1 MKKLIF
7 YFLLL
12 SSFGLNA
19 QTNNESLDLIL
30 EKIENLEIELAKLTN
45 QIDSNTFEVQKL
57 DESNQARYVDLDKRI
72 HELEAII
79 LLSKEEVEEEMNEEL
94 IAENPLAE
102 LIEKDGEE
110 EEFTLWSNTL
120 KLIDNS
126 RYSEA
131 AENLRFLILSY
142 PNGTYLV
149 DSYFWLGEIYFLQE
163 MNEDAYE
170 TYFSLINNF
179 PDHERVSSSLY
190 KLGLIS
196 IKLEKNEEA
205 IAFFERVILNYP
217 NSGSSV
223 LSEQELVKLKKV
235 DLI

>member
-1 MKKLIF
+1 MKNFIF
-7 YFLLL
+7 LFL
-12 SSFGLNA
+12 FVAVTLNA

-30 EKIENLEIELAKLTN
+30 EKIENLENELARLSN

-72 HELEAII
+72 HDLEAVI
-79 LLSKEEVEEEMNEEL
+79 LLSKEEEAEEIMEL
-94 IAENPLAE
+94 NNPLAE

-142 PNGTYLV
+142 PKGAYLV
-149 DSYFWLGEIYFLQE
+149 DSYFWLAEIYFLQE

-179 PDHERVSSSLY
+179 PEHERVPVSLY

-196 IKLEKNEEA
+196 IKLEKNDEA

-217 NSGSSV
+217 ESGSSI
-223 LSEQELVKLKKV
+223 LSEQELLKFKS
-235 DLI
+235 

>member
-1 MKKLIF
+1 MKKFIF

-12 SSFGLNA
+12 SSLGLNA

-30 EKIENLEIELAKLTN
+30 EKIENLEIELARLAN

-79 LLSKEEVEEEMNEEL
+79 LLSNEEVEEETNEEL
-94 IAENPLAE
+94 KLENPLAE

-142 PNGTYLV
+142 PNGAYLV

-179 PDHERVSSSLY
+179 PEHERVSTALY

-196 IKLEKNEEA
+196 IKLEKNDEA

-223 LSEQELVKLKKV
+223 LSEQELLKLKS
-235 DLI
+235 

>member
-1 MKKLIF
+1 MKNFIF
-7 YFLLL
+7 LFL
-12 SSFGLNA
+12 FVAVTANA
-19 QTNNESLDLIL
+19 QANDDSLDLIL
-30 EKIENLEIELAKLTN
+30 EKIENLENELARLSN

-72 HELEAII
+72 HDLEAII
-79 LLSKEEVEEEMNEEL
+79 LLSKEEE
-94 IAENPLAE
+94 AEDKIESNNPLAE

-110 EEFTLWSNTL
+110 GEFTLWSNTL

-131 AENLRFLILSY
+131 AENLRLLILSY
-142 PNGTYLV
+142 PNGAYLV
-149 DSYFWLGEIYFLQE
+149 DSYFWLAEIYFLQE

-179 PDHERVSSSLY
+179 PEHERVPVSLY

-196 IKLEKNEEA
+196 IKLEKNDEA
-205 IAFFERVILNYP
+205 IDFFERVILNYP
-217 NSGSSV
+217 ETGSSI
-223 LSEQELVKLKKV
+223 LSEQELLKFKS
-235 DLI
+235 

>member
-7 YFLLL
+7 YFLLMSPL
-12 SSFGLNA
+12 GINA
-19 QTNNESLDLIL
+19 QANNESLDLIL
-30 EKIENLEIELAKLTN
+30 EKIENLEIELARLSN

-79 LLSKEEVEEEMNEEL
+79 LLSKEEAEEETNEEPRL
-94 IAENPLAE
+94 ENPLAE

-142 PNGTYLV
+142 PNGAYLV

-179 PDHERVSSSLY
+179 PDHERVSTSLY

-196 IKLEKNEEA
+196 IKLEKNDEA

-223 LSEQELVKLKKV
+223 LSEQELVKLKS
-235 DLI
+235 

>member
-1 MKKLIF
+1 MKNFIF
-7 YFLLL
+7 LFL
-12 SSFGLNA
+12 FVAVTANA
-19 QTNNESLDLIL
+19 QANDDSLDLIL
-30 EKIENLEIELAKLTN
+30 EKIENLKNELARLSN

-72 HELEAII
+72 HDLEAII
-79 LLSKEEVEEEMNEEL
+79 LLSKEEE
-94 IAENPLAE
+94 AEDKIESNNPLAE

-131 AENLRFLILSY
+131 AENLRLLILSY
-142 PNGTYLV
+142 PNGAYLV
-149 DSYFWLGEIYFLQE
+149 DSYFWLAEIYFLQE

-179 PDHERVSSSLY
+179 PEHERVPVSLY

-196 IKLEKNEEA
+196 IKLEKNDEA
-205 IAFFERVILNYP
+205 IDFFERVILNYP
-217 NSGSSV
+217 ESGSSI
-223 LSEQELVKLKKV
+223 LSEQELLKFKS
-235 DLI
+235 

>member
-1 MKKLIF
+1 MKKFIF
-7 YFLLL
+7 YFLFL
-12 SSFGLNA
+12 SSLSLNA

-30 EKIENLEIELAKLTN
+30 EKIENLEIELARLAN

-79 LLSKEEVEEEMNEEL
+79 LLSNEEVEEETNEEL
-94 IAENPLAE
+94 KLENPLAE

-142 PNGTYLV
+142 PNGAYLV

-223 LSEQELVKLKKV
+223 LSEQELVKLKK
-235 DLI
+235 LI

>member
-1 MKKLIF
+1 MKNFIF
-7 YFLLL
+7 LFL
-12 SSFGLNA
+12 FVAVTANA
-19 QTNNESLDLIL
+19 QANNDSLDLIL
-30 EKIENLEIELAKLTN
+30 EKIENLENELARLSN

-72 HELEAII
+72 HDLEAII
-79 LLSKEEVEEEMNEEL
+79 LLSKEEE
-94 IAENPLAE
+94 AEDKIESNNPLAE

-131 AENLRFLILSY
+131 AENLRLLILSY
-142 PNGTYLV
+142 PNGAYLV
-149 DSYFWLGEIYFLQE
+149 DSYFWLAEIYFLQE

-179 PDHERVSSSLY
+179 PEHERVPVSLY

-196 IKLEKNEEA
+196 IKLEKNDEA
-205 IAFFERVILNYP
+205 IDFFERVILNYP
-217 NSGSSV
+217 ETGSSI
-223 LSEQELVKLKKV
+223 LSEQELLKFKS
-235 DLI
+235 

>member
-1 MKKLIF
+1 MKNFIF
-7 YFLLL
+7 LFL
-12 SSFGLNA
+12 FVAVTANA
-19 QTNNESLDLIL
+19 QANDDSLDLIL
-30 EKIENLEIELAKLTN
+30 EKIENLENELARLSN

-72 HELEAII
+72 HDLEAII
-79 LLSKEEVEEEMNEEL
+79 LLSKEEE
-94 IAENPLAE
+94 AEDKIESNNPLAE

-142 PNGTYLV
+142 PKGAYLV
-149 DSYFWLGEIYFLQE
+149 DSYFWLAEIYFLQE

-179 PDHERVSSSLY
+179 PEHERVPVSLY

-196 IKLEKNEEA
+196 IKLEKNDEA

-217 NSGSSV
+217 ESGSSI
-223 LSEQELVKLKKV
+223 LSEQELLKFKS
-235 DLI
+235 

>member
-1 MKKLIF
+1 MKKVIF

-12 SSFGLNA
+12 SSFALNA
-19 QTNNESLDLIL
+19 LTNTESLDLIL
-30 EKIENLEIELAKLTN
+30 EKIENLEIELARLAN

-79 LLSKEEVEEEMNEEL
+79 LLSKMETEEETSEDL
-94 IAENPLAE
+94 RLENPLAE

-170 TYFSLINNF
+170 TYFSLISNF

-217 NSGSSV
+217 NSGSSI
-223 LSEQELVKLKKV
+223 LSEQELVKLKK
-235 DLI
+235 LI

>member
-1 MKKLIF
+1 MKNFIF
-7 YFLLL
+7 LFL
-12 SSFGLNA
+12 FVAVTANA
-19 QTNNESLDLIL
+19 QANDDSLDLIL
-30 EKIENLEIELAKLTN
+30 EKIENLENELARLSN

-72 HELEAII
+72 HDLEAII
-79 LLSKEEVEEEMNEEL
+79 LLSKEEE
-94 IAENPLAE
+94 AEDKIESNNPLAE

-131 AENLRFLILSY
+131 AENLRLLILSY
-142 PNGTYLV
+142 PNGAYLV
-149 DSYFWLGEIYFLQE
+149 DSYFWLAEIYFLQE

-179 PDHERVSSSLY
+179 PEHERVPVSLY

-196 IKLEKNEEA
+196 IKLEKNDEA

-217 NSGSSV
+217 ESGSSI
-223 LSEQELVKLKKV
+223 LSEQELLKFKS
-235 DLI
+235 

>member
-1 MKKLIF
+1 MKKFIF
-7 YFLLL
+7 YFLML
-12 SSFGLNA
+12 SSIGLNA
-19 QTNNESLDLIL
+19 QTNNESIDLII
-30 EKIENLEIELAKLTN
+30 EKIENLEIELARLAN

-79 LLSKEEVEEEMNEEL
+79 LLSKEEVEEETNEEL
-94 IAENPLAE
+94 KLENPLAE

-120 KLIDNS
+120 RLIDNS

-142 PNGTYLV
+142 PNGAYLV

-179 PDHERVSSSLY
+179 PDHERVSTSLY

-196 IKLEKNEEA
+196 IKLDKNEEA

-223 LSEQELVKLKKV
+223 LSEQELVKLKK
-235 DLI
+235 LI

>member
-1 MKKLIF
+1 MKNFIF
-7 YFLLL
+7 LFL
-12 SSFGLNA
+12 FVVATVNA
-19 QTNNESLDLIL
+19 QTNNDSLDLIL
-30 EKIENLEIELAKLTN
+30 EKIENLENELARLSN

-72 HELEAII
+72 HDLEAII
-79 LLSKEEVEEEMNEEL
+79 LLSKEEEAEEKIEL
-94 IAENPLAE
+94 NNPLAE

-142 PNGTYLV
+142 PNGAYLV
-149 DSYFWLGEIYFLQE
+149 DSYFWLAEIYFLQE

-179 PDHERVSSSLY
+179 PEHERVPVSLY

-196 IKLEKNEEA
+196 IKLEKNDEA

-217 NSGSSV
+217 ETGSSV
-223 LSEQELVKLKKV
+223 LSEQELLKFKS
-235 DLI
+235 

>member
-1 MKKLIF
+1 MKRIIFFPLLFISFSLI
-7 YFLLL
+7 
-12 SSFGLNA
+12 G

-30 EKIENLEIELAKLTN
+30 EKIENLEIELARLTN

-72 HELEAII
+72 HDLEAVI
-79 LLSKEEVEEEMNEEL
+79 LLTNEEEVPDEEL
-94 IAENPLAE
+94 KTVNPLAE

-142 PNGTYLV
+142 P
-149 DSYFWLGEIYFLQE
+149 I
-163 MNEDAYE
+163 
-170 TYFSLINNF
+170 
-179 PDHERVSSSLY
+179 P
-190 KLGLIS
+190 
-196 IKLEKNEEA
+196 
-205 IAFFERVILNYP
+205 
-217 NSGSSV
+217 
-223 LSEQELVKLKKV
+223 
-235 DLI
+235 

>member
-1 MKKLIF
+1 MKNFIF
-7 YFLLL
+7 LFL
-12 SSFGLNA
+12 FVAVTANA
-19 QTNNESLDLIL
+19 QANDDSLDLIL
-30 EKIENLEIELAKLTN
+30 EKIENLENELARLSN

-72 HELEAII
+72 HDLEAII
-79 LLSKEEVEEEMNEEL
+79 LLSKEEE
-94 IAENPLAE
+94 AEDKIESNNPLAE

-131 AENLRFLILSY
+131 AENLRLLILSY
-142 PNGTYLV
+142 PNGAYLV
-149 DSYFWLGEIYFLQE
+149 DSYFWLAEIYFLQE

-179 PDHERVSSSLY
+179 PEHERVPVSLY

-196 IKLEKNEEA
+196 IKLEKNDEA

-217 NSGSSV
+217 DSGSSI
-223 LSEQELVKLKKV
+223 LSEQELLKFKS
-235 DLI
+235 

>member
-12 SSFGLNA
+12 SSFGLSA
-19 QTNNESLDLIL
+19 QANNESLDLIL
-30 EKIENLEIELAKLTN
+30 EKIENLEIELARLAN

-79 LLSKEEVEEEMNEEL
+79 LLSKEEVEEEMKEEL
-94 IAENPLAE
+94 KLENPLAE

-142 PNGTYLV
+142 PNGAYLV
-149 DSYFWLGEIYFLQE
+149 DSFFWLGEIYFLQE

-179 PDHERVSSSLY
+179 PDHERVSTSLY

-217 NSGSSV
+217 DSGSSV
-223 LSEQELVKLKKV
+223 LSEQELVKLKK
-235 DLI
+235 LI

>member
-1 MKKLIF
+1 MKKFIF

-12 SSFGLNA
+12 SSLGLNA

-30 EKIENLEIELAKLTN
+30 EKIENLEIELARLAN

-79 LLSKEEVEEEMNEEL
+79 LLSKEEEEETNEEL
-94 IAENPLAE
+94 KIENPLAE

-142 PNGTYLV
+142 PNGAYLV

-179 PDHERVSSSLY
+179 PEHERVSTALY

-196 IKLEKNEEA
+196 IKLEKNDEA

-223 LSEQELVKLKKV
+223 LSEQELLKLKS
-235 DLI
+235 

>member
-1 MKKLIF
+1 MKNF
-7 YFLLL
+7 NFLLL
-12 SSFGLNA
+12 FVAVTVNA
-19 QTNNESLDLIL
+19 QANNDSLDLIL
-30 EKIENLEIELAKLTN
+30 EKIENLENELARLSN

-72 HELEAII
+72 HDLEAII
-79 LLSKEEVEEEMNEEL
+79 LLSKEEE
-94 IAENPLAE
+94 AEDKIESNNPLAE

-131 AENLRFLILSY
+131 AENLRLLILSY
-142 PNGTYLV
+142 PNGAYLV
-149 DSYFWLGEIYFLQE
+149 DSYFWLAEIYFLQE

-179 PDHERVSSSLY
+179 PQHERVPVSLY

-196 IKLEKNEEA
+196 IKLEKNDEA
-205 IAFFERVILNYP
+205 IDFFERVILNYP
-217 NSGSSV
+217 ESGSSI
-223 LSEQELVKLKKV
+223 LSEQELLKFKS
-235 DLI
+235 

>member
-1 MKKLIF
+1 MKKLFF

-12 SSFGLNA
+12 SPLGLNA
-19 QTNNESLDLIL
+19 QANNESLDLIL
-30 EKIENLEIELAKLTN
+30 EKIENLEIELARLSN

-79 LLSKEEVEEEMNEEL
+79 LLSKEEAEEETNEEPRL
-94 IAENPLAE
+94 ENPLAE

-120 KLIDNS
+120 KLIDNY

-142 PNGTYLV
+142 PNGAYLV

-170 TYFSLINNF
+170 TYLSLINNF
-179 PDHERVSSSLY
+179 PDHERVSTSLY

-196 IKLEKNEEA
+196 IKLEKNDEA

-223 LSEQELVKLKKV
+223 LSEQELVKLKS
-235 DLI
+235 

>member
-1 MKKLIF
+1 MKKFIF
-7 YFLLL
+7 YFLFL
-12 SSFGLNA
+12 SSLGLNA

-30 EKIENLEIELAKLTN
+30 EKIENLEIELARLAN

-79 LLSKEEVEEEMNEEL
+79 LLSNEEVEEETNEEL
-94 IAENPLAE
+94 KLENPLAE

-142 PNGTYLV
+142 PNGAYLV

-170 TYFSLINNF
+170 TYLSLINNF
-179 PDHERVSSSLY
+179 PDHERVSTSLY

-223 LSEQELVKLKKV
+223 LSEQELVKLKK
-235 DLI
+235 LI

>member
-1 MKKLIF
+1 MKNFIF
-7 YFLLL
+7 LFL
-12 SSFGLNA
+12 FVAVTANA
-19 QTNNESLDLIL
+19 QANDDSLDLIL
-30 EKIENLEIELAKLTN
+30 EKIENLENELARLSN

-72 HELEAII
+72 HDLEAII
-79 LLSKEEVEEEMNEEL
+79 LLSKEEE
-94 IAENPLAE
+94 AEDKIESNNPLAE
-102 LIEKDGEE
+102 LIGKDGEE

-131 AENLRFLILSY
+131 AENLRLLILSY
-142 PNGTYLV
+142 PNGAYLV
-149 DSYFWLGEIYFLQE
+149 DSYFWLAEIYFLQE

-179 PDHERVSSSLY
+179 PEHERVPVSLY

-196 IKLEKNEEA
+196 IKLEKNDEA
-205 IAFFERVILNYP
+205 IDFFERVILNYP
-217 NSGSSV
+217 ESGSSI
-223 LSEQELVKLKKV
+223 LSEQELLKFKS
-235 DLI
+235 

>member
-1 MKKLIF
+1 MTYFLIGLGGALGATLRF
-7 YFLLL
+7 YFSNYFSQFVLFSIPLGTFLVNLLGC
-12 SSFGLNA
+12 F
-19 QTNNESLDLIL
+19 LIGYF
-30 EKIENLEIELAKLTN
+30 I
-45 QIDSNTFEVQKL
+45 
-57 DESNQARYVDLDKRI
+57 SNQ
-72 HELEAII
+72 
-79 LLSKEEVEEEMNEEL
+79 
-94 IAENPLAE
+94 
-102 LIEKDGEE
+102 E

-142 PNGTYLV
+142 PKGAYLV
-149 DSYFWLGEIYFLQE
+149 DSYFWLAEIYFLQE

-170 TYFSLINNF
+170 TYLSLINNF
-179 PDHERVSSSLY
+179 PDHERVPVSLY

-217 NSGSSV
+217 ESGSSI
-223 LSEQELVKLKKV
+223 LSEQELLKFKS
-235 DLI
+235 

>member
-1 MKKLIF
+1 MKNFIF
-7 YFLLL
+7 LFL
-12 SSFGLNA
+12 FVAVTANA
-19 QTNNESLDLIL
+19 QANDDSLDLIL
-30 EKIENLEIELAKLTN
+30 EKIENLENELARLSN

-72 HELEAII
+72 HDLEAII
-79 LLSKEEVEEEMNEEL
+79 LLSKEEE
-94 IAENPLAE
+94 AEDKIESNNPLAE

-131 AENLRFLILSY
+131 AENLRLLILSY
-142 PNGTYLV
+142 PNGAYLV
-149 DSYFWLGEIYFLQE
+149 DSYFWLAEIYFLQE

-179 PDHERVSSSLY
+179 PEHERVPVSLY

-196 IKLEKNEEA
+196 IKLEKNDEA
-205 IAFFERVILNYP
+205 IDFFERVILNYP
-217 NSGSSV
+217 ESGSSI
-223 LSEQELVKLKKV
+223 LSEQELLKFKS
-235 DLI
+235 

>member
-1 MKKLIF
+1 M
-7 YFLLL
+7 
-12 SSFGLNA
+12 
-19 QTNNESLDLIL
+19 
-30 EKIENLEIELAKLTN
+30 
-45 QIDSNTFEVQKL
+45 
-57 DESNQARYVDLDKRI
+57 
-72 HELEAII
+72 
-79 LLSKEEVEEEMNEEL
+79 
-94 IAENPLAE
+94 
-102 LIEKDGEE
+102 IEKDGEE

-142 PNGTYLV
+142 PNGAYLV

-179 PDHERVSSSLY
+179 PDHERVSTSLY

-223 LSEQELVKLKKV
+223 LSEQELIKLKK
-235 DLI
+235 LI

>member
-1 MKKLIF
+1 MKKVIF

-12 SSFGLNA
+12 SSFALNA
-19 QTNNESLDLIL
+19 LTNTESLDLIL
-30 EKIENLEIELAKLTN
+30 EKIENLEIELARLAN

-79 LLSKEEVEEEMNEEL
+79 LLSKEEVEEETNEEF

-142 PNGTYLV
+142 PNGAYLV

-179 PDHERVSSSLY
+179 PDHERVSTSLY

-196 IKLEKNEEA
+196 IKLDKNEEA

-223 LSEQELVKLKKV
+223 LSEQELVKLKK
-235 DLI
+235 LI

>member
-1 MKKLIF
+1 MKKVIF

-12 SSFGLNA
+12 SSFALNA
-19 QTNNESLDLIL
+19 LTNTESLDLIL
-30 EKIENLEIELAKLTN
+30 EKIENLEIELARLAN

-79 LLSKEEVEEEMNEEL
+79 LLSNEEVEEETNEEL
-94 IAENPLAE
+94 KLENPLAE

-142 PNGTYLV
+142 PNGAYLV

-179 PDHERVSSSLY
+179 PDHERVSTSLY

-223 LSEQELVKLKKV
+223 LSEQELVKLKK
-235 DLI
+235 LI

>member
-12 SSFGLNA
+12 SSFGLSA
-19 QTNNESLDLIL
+19 QANNESLDLIL
-30 EKIENLEIELAKLTN
+30 EKIENLEIELARLAN

-79 LLSKEEVEEEMNEEL
+79 LLSKEEVEEEMKEEL
-94 IAENPLAE
+94 KLENPLAE

-142 PNGTYLV
+142 PNGAYLV

-179 PDHERVSSSLY
+179 PDHERVSTSLY

-217 NSGSSV
+217 DSGSSV
-223 LSEQELVKLKKV
+223 LSEQELVKLKK
-235 DLI
+235 LI